1 MCIFTIFATI
11 NLFSWL
17 FNKHIFMENRFLGLI
32 ENSIK
37 EHWDLPAFSDYNG
50 HTYHYKDVARRI
62 EKFHIILEHA
72 GIKKGDKV
80 ALVGRNSSNWAICFF
95 GILAYGAVAVPI
107 LHEFKP
113 DNIHHIVN
121 HSGAKAVLA
130 GANNWE
136 NMNEQMMPDVKLF
149 MMLDNFSII
158 KSKNKDVRVVRDRIN
173 EYFGK
178 KYPRSFTSADV
189 KYHTEQPEE
198 LAVLNYTSGTTS
210 FSKGVMIPF
219 RSLWSNTQFAYDNL
233 PFIHPGDSVVCM
245 LPMAHMYGLAFEI
258 LNCVNKGCHVHFLT
272 RTPSPKIIAEAFA
285 RVKPALILAVPLIIE
300 KIVKNKIFPELEK
313 PLIKLLLKVPYLDQ
327 KVLDTIAKKLNDSFG
342 GKFGEVVIGGAAL
355 NKEVEEFLRSIKF
368 RYTVGYGMTECGPLV
383 AYEQWDTFKKG
394 SVGRIVDRME
404 VRIDSADP
412 AKEVGEILVRGMNV
426 MLGYY
431 KNPEATKAVMMRDGW
446 MRTGDLGTIDSDGF
460 LYIRGRSKTMILGP
474 SGQNIYPEEIE
485 DRLNNMLYVAESL
498 IISQGGKLVV
508 LIYPDWE
515 QVDKAGIQHSEIEKL
530 MQQNVDLLNAE
541 MPSYSKV
548 SCFKLYQEEFE
559 KTPKRSIKR
568 YLYQPAEEN

>member
-1 MCIFTIFATI
+1 
-11 NLFSWL
+11 
-17 FNKHIFMENRFLGLI
+17 MENRFLGLI

-37 EHWDLPAFSDYNG
+37 GHWDLPAFSDYNG
-50 HTYHYKDVARRI
+50 HTFHYKDVARRI

-80 ALVGRNSSNWAICFF
+80 AIVGRNSSNWAISFF
-95 GILAYGAVAVPI
+95 GTLAYGAVVVPI

-121 HSGAKAVLA
+121 HSEAKVVLSA
-130 GANNWE
+130 ASNWE
-136 NMNEQMMPDVKLF
+136 NMNESKMPDVKLF

-158 KSKNKDVRVVRDRIN
+158 HAKNKEVSHVRERIN

-178 KYPRSFTSADV
+178 KYPRSFSSDNV
-189 KYHTEQPEE
+189 KYHTEQPDE

-233 PFIHPGDSVVCM
+233 PFIHPGDNVVCM

-258 LNCVNKGCHVHFLT
+258 LNSFNKGCHVHFLT
-272 RTPSPKIIAEAFA
+272 RTPSPKIIGEAFTNI
-285 RVKPALILAVPLIIE
+285 KPALILAVPLIIE
-300 KIVKNKIFPELEK
+300 KIIKNRVFPELEK
-313 PLIKLLLKVPYLDQ
+313 PLIKLLLKVPYIDQ
-327 KVLDTIAKKLNDSFG
+327 KVRDAIASKLNSSFG
-342 GKFGEVVIGGAAL
+342 GKFGEIVVGGAAL
-355 NKEVEEFLRSIKF
+355 NKEVESFLKSINF

-383 AYEQWDTFKKG
+383 TYAQWDSFRQG

-404 VRIDSADP
+404 MRIDSTDP
-412 AKEVGEILVRGMNV
+412 ENEVGEILVRGMNV

-431 KNPEATKAVMMRDGW
+431 KNPEATKAVMQADGW
-446 MRTGDLGTIDSDGF
+446 MRTGDLGTIDADGSLF
-460 LYIRGRSKTMILGP
+460 IRGRSKSMILGP
-474 SGQNIYPEEIE
+474 NGQNIYPEEIE
-485 DRLNNMLYVAESL
+485 DHLNNMLYVAESL
-498 IISQGGKLVV
+498 IISQAGKLFA

-515 QVDKAGIQHSEIEKL
+515 QVDKAGIQHSEIEGL
-530 MQQNVDLLNAE
+530 MQTNINQLNQE
-541 MPSYSKV
+541 MPAYCKI

-568 YLYQPAEEN
+568 YMYQPAEEN

>member
-327 KVLDTIAKKLNDSFG
+327 KVLDTIAKKLNDSVG

-498 IISQGGKLVV
+498 IISQGGKLVA

-530 MQQNVDLLNAE
+530 MQQNVDQLNAE

>member
-149 MMLDNFSII
+149 MMLDNFSIV

-210 FSKGVMIPF
+210 FSKRVMIPF

-498 IISQGGKLVV
+498 IISQGGKLVA